1 MGTTDSTYAQHC
13 TQPCPSYSCSV
24 VHDEVHPWRGAH
36 LGIRHYLCASHTHEL
51 PCNGIFVLRSC
62 GDARCPLVQAEVARN
77 QGGPLLPLMSLTGK
91 SLIQQVQEEGLRGA
105 LFNPGTPIELC
116 MDTGELGQIPGH
128 ADEALDE
135 TLDTS
140 ATSN

>member
-1 MGTTDSTYAQHC
+1 MPPTGQYLT
-13 TQPCPSYSCSV
+13 
-24 VHDEVHPWRGAH
+24 
-36 LGIRHYLCASHTHEL
+36 LGINTEDGYLT
-51 PCNGIFVLRSC
+51 VYT
-62 GDARCPLVQAEVARN
+62 DAPSIMEYQAEVARN